1 MSLEIVRVILNNDL
15 LRAVKETLLVVVLP
29 RQLRES
35 EVHVLTLRGVQK
47 DFTCK
52 VVDFLDEG

>member
-1 MSLEIVRVILNNDL
+1 MSLEIVRVILNDDL

-35 EVHVLTLRGVQK
+35 KVHVLTLRGVQK
-47 DFTCK
+47 DFACK